1 MFMKKFLGDEN
12 VRVASFIFLQMSN
25 KYGKI
30 LLKNQ
35 FHLQILS
42 AKSHSK

>member
-1 MFMKKFLGDEN
+1 MIMKTFLGDEN
-12 VRVASFIFLQMSN
+12 VRVASCIFLQMSN

-42 AKSHSK
+42 ARSRSK